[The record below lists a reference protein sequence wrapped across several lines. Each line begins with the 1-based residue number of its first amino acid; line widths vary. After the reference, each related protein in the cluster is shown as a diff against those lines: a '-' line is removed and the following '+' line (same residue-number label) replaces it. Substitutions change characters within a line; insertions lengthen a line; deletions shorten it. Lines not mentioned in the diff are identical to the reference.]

1 MPDRAHEAAAILLRV
16 GAVNINAEEWFT
28 YTSGI
33 KSPIYTDNRLLISF
47 PEERQRIVT
56 LLAAAADEAV
66 GLDNVDV
73 VAGTAT
79 AGIPFAAWLAD
90 RLQRPMVYVRGSA
103 KAHGLA
109 RQIEGRTAPGERV
122 VVVEDLV
129 TTGGSS
135 LATVDAL
142 AAGELTVLC
151 CLAIFS
157 YGFEAA
163 RQAYASRGVTLVS
176 LTTLDV
182 LLDVAIAG
190 KQITPTAAN
199 TVLAWAQQRERA
211 G

>member
-151 CLAIFS
+151 
-157 YGFEAA
+157 
-163 RQAYASRGVTLVS
+163 
-176 LTTLDV
+176 
-182 LLDVAIAG
+182 
-190 KQITPTAAN
+190 
-199 TVLAWAQQRERA
+199 
-211 G
+211 